1 MSPVHRVDPDD
12 PRFLEPQVVVGALT
26 VNTDDMLAARSVL
39 ADLSTGIGGVWR
51 TLEHARHAAEAMSA
65 ERPVTAASVMAFI
78 DQADA
83 QSRAV
88 IATLNDMRQAMES
101 SAEYYAAADSEACS
115 RGVGASSARGL
126 AGAVGKLSGF
136 ATRGNYG
143 VVVVD
148 EAGNRAFTANQWGAA
163 QPQDHTAE
171 RVAATAA
178 ALGGASHEYDVPD
191 GARPSADVLRSLD
204 GISRDEDAGRVV
216 IEEHVSIVDGE
227 EVRSWTVVLQGTQN
241 WDPVSRN
248 PQDLQT
254 NLQAVGGLA
263 SEQLDAVKT
272 AMEMAGIGQGEP
284 VELVGHS
291 QGGIIAAQLAC
302 DAAFASKYAITN
314 VTTAGSPIAGYAPR
328 GTPVLALENDRDIVP
343 GLDLS
348 PNQLTENVTTA
359 TYHDATYDR
368 QLGIERSSAHDASGY
383 GDQLEYSLNNGES
396 AQGPI
401 ASYEERRNRALGL
414 NDTTR
419 TTVHSYATRRVFE
432 PPKEVPPIL

>member
-65 ERPVTAASVMAFI
+65 ERPATAASVMAFI

-88 IATLNDMRQAMES
+88 IATLNDMRRALES

-148 EAGNRAFTANQWGAA
+148 EAGNRVFTANQWGAA
-163 QPQDHTAE
+163 QPQDRTAE

-204 GISRDEDAGRVV
+204 GISRDEGAGRVV

-359 TYHDATYDR
+359 TYHDAAYDR

-432 PPKEVPPIL
+432 PPKEVPPVL

>member
-12 PRFLEPQVVVGALT
+12 PRSLEPQVVVGALT
-26 VNTDDMLAARSVL
+26 VNTDDMLAARNVL
-39 ADLSTGIGGVWR
+39 AGLSTGIGAVWR
-51 TLEHARHAAEAMSA
+51 TLEHAHHVAEAMSA
-65 ERPVTAASVMAFI
+65 ERPATAASVMAFI

-88 IATLNDMRQAMES
+88 IGTLNDMRQAMEA
-101 SAEYYAAADSEACS
+101 SAEYYAAADSEARC
-115 RGVGASSARGL
+115 RWVGAASARGL
-126 AGAVGKLSGF
+126 AGAAGKFGGSV
-136 ATRGNYG
+136 TTGNYG
-143 VVVVD
+143 VVVAD
-148 EAGNRAFTANQWGAA
+148 EAGNHAFTANQWGAE
-163 QPQDHTAE
+163 QPQERTAE
-171 RVAATAA
+171 HVARAAA
-178 ALGGASHEYDVPD
+178 ALGSAAHEYDVPD
-191 GARPSADVLRSLD
+191 GARSSADVLRSLD

-216 IEEHVSIVDGE
+216 IEEHVSVVDGR

-241 WDPVSRN
+241 WDPVSSN

-254 NLQAVGGLA
+254 NLQAVGGLR
-263 SEQLDAVKT
+263 SEQLDAVKA
-272 AMEMAGIGQGEP
+272 AMEMAGIGQGEA

-291 QGGIIAAQLAC
+291 QGGIIGAQLAC
-302 DAAFASKYAITN
+302 DAAFASKYAIAN
-314 VTTAGSPIAGYAPR
+314 VTTAGSPIAGHAPR

-348 PNQLTENVTTA
+348 PNQLMENVTTA
-359 TYHDATYDR
+359 TYHDAAYDR

-414 NDTTR
+414 NSTTR
-419 TTVHSYATRRVFE
+419 TTVHSYTTRRVCE
-432 PPKEVPPIL
+432 PPDL

>member
-1 MSPVHRVDPDD
+1 MP
-12 PRFLEPQVVVGALT
+12 
-26 VNTDDMLAARSVL
+26 
-39 ADLSTGIGGVWR
+39 
-51 TLEHARHAAEAMSA
+51 
-65 ERPVTAASVMAFI
+65 
-78 DQADA
+78 
-83 QSRAV
+83 SRAV
-88 IATLNDMRQAMES
+88 IATLNDMRRALES

-143 VVVVD
+143 GVVVD
-148 EAGNRAFTANQWGAA
+148 EAGNRAFTANQGGSA

-216 IEEHVSIVDGE
+216 IEEHVSIIDGE

-359 TYHDATYDR
+359 TYHDAAYDR

-396 AQGPI
+396 AQGLI

-432 PPKEVPPIL
+432 PPKEVPPVL

>member
-65 ERPVTAASVMAFI
+65 ERPATAASAMAFI

-115 RGVGASSARGL
+115 RGVGAASARGL
-126 AGAVGKLSGF
+126 AGAAGKLSGF

-148 EAGNRAFTANQWGAA
+148 EAGNRVFTANQWGAA
-163 QPQDHTAE
+163 QPQDRTAE
-171 RVAATAA
+171 RVAATA

-359 TYHDATYDR
+359 TYHDAAYDR

-432 PPKEVPPIL
+432 PPKEVPPVL

>member
-65 ERPVTAASVMAFI
+65 ERPATAASVMAFI

-359 TYHDATYDR
+359 TYHDAAYDR

>member
-65 ERPVTAASVMAFI
+65 ERPATAASVMAFI

-148 EAGNRAFTANQWGAA
+148 EAGNRAFTANQWGSA

-178 ALGGASHEYDVPD
+178 ALGGASHEYDVPE

-348 PNQLTENVTTA
+348 PNQLTENMTTA
-359 TYHDATYDR
+359 TYHDAAYDR

-414 NDTTR
+414 NGTTR

-432 PPKEVPPIL
+432 PPKEVPPVL

>member
-65 ERPVTAASVMAFI
+65 ERPATAASVMAFI

-348 PNQLTENVTTA
+348 PNQLTENMTTA
-359 TYHDATYDR
+359 TYHDAAYDR

-432 PPKEVPPIL
+432 PPKEVPPVL

>member
-12 PRFLEPQVVVGALT
+12 PRFLKPQVVVGALT
-26 VNTDDMLAARSVL
+26 VNTDDMLAAHSVL
-39 ADLSTGIGGVWR
+39 ADLSTGIGAVWR

-65 ERPVTAASVMAFI
+65 ERPATAASVMAFI

-88 IATLNDMRQAMES
+88 IATLNDMRQALES

-115 RGVGASSARGL
+115 RGVGAASARGL
-126 AGAVGKLSGF
+126 AGAAGKLSGF

-148 EAGNRAFTANQWGAA
+148 EAGDHAFTANQWGAA

-241 WDPVSRN
+241 WNPVSRN

-254 NLQAVGGLA
+254 NLQAVGALA

-359 TYHDATYDR
+359 TYHDAAYDR

-414 NDTTR
+414 NGTTR

-432 PPKEVPPIL
+432 PPKEVPPVL

>member
-65 ERPVTAASVMAFI
+65 ERPATAASVMAFI

-88 IATLNDMRQAMES
+88 IATLNDMRRALES

-148 EAGNRAFTANQWGAA
+148 EAGNRVFTANQWGAA
-163 QPQDHTAE
+163 QPQDRTAE

-204 GISRDEDAGRVV
+204 GISRDEGAGRVV

-248 PQDLQT
+248 PQDRQT

-359 TYHDATYDR
+359 TYHDAAYDR

-432 PPKEVPPIL
+432 PPKEVPPVL

>member
-12 PRFLEPQVVVGALT
+12 PRSLEPQVVVGALT
-26 VNTDDMLAARSVL
+26 VNTDDMLAARNVL
-39 ADLSTGIGGVWR
+39 AGLSTGIGAVWR
-51 TLEHARHAAEAMSA
+51 TLEHAHHVAEAMSA
-65 ERPVTAASVMAFI
+65 ERPATAASVMAFI

-88 IATLNDMRQAMES
+88 IATLSGMRQAMEA
-101 SAEYYAAADSEACS
+101 SAEYYAAADSEARC
-115 RGVGASSARGL
+115 RWVGAASARGL
-126 AGAVGKLSGF
+126 AGTAGKFGGSV
-136 ATRGNYG
+136 TTGNYG
-143 VVVVD
+143 VVVAD
-148 EAGNRAFTANQWGAA
+148 EAGNHAFTANQWGAE
-163 QPQDHTAE
+163 QPQERTAE
-171 RVAATAA
+171 HVAATAA
-178 ALGGASHEYDVPD
+178 ALGSAAHEYDVPD
-191 GARPSADVLRSLD
+191 GARSSADVLRSLD

-216 IEEHVSIVDGE
+216 IEEHVSVVDGRK
-227 EVRSWTVVLQGTQN
+227 VRSWTVVLQGTQN
-241 WDPVSRN
+241 WDPVSSN

-272 AMEMAGIGQGEP
+272 AMEMAGIGQGEA

-348 PNQLTENVTTA
+348 PNQLMENVTTA
-359 TYHDATYDR
+359 TYHDAAYDR

-401 ASYEERRNRALGL
+401 AFYEERRNRALGL
-414 NDTTR
+414 NSTTR
-419 TTVHSYATRRVFE
+419 TTVHSYTTRRVCE
-432 PPKEVPPIL
+432 PPDL

>member
-65 ERPVTAASVMAFI
+65 ERPATAASVMVFI

-88 IATLNDMRQAMES
+88 IATLNDMRRALES

-148 EAGNRAFTANQWGAA
+148 EAGNRAFMANQWGSA

-348 PNQLTENVTTA
+348 PNQLTENMTTA
-359 TYHDATYDR
+359 TYHDAAYDR

>member
-26 VNTDDMLAARSVL
+26 VNTDDMLVARSVL

-65 ERPVTAASVMAFI
+65 ERPATAASVMAFI

-359 TYHDATYDR
+359 TYHDAAYDR

-414 NDTTR
+414 NGTTR

-432 PPKEVPPIL
+432 PPKEVPPVL

>member
-51 TLEHARHAAEAMSA
+51 TLEHARHAAAAMSA
-65 ERPVTAASVMAFI
+65 ERPATAASAMAFI

-115 RGVGASSARGL
+115 RGVGAASARGL
-126 AGAVGKLSGF
+126 AGAAGKLSGF

-148 EAGNRAFTANQWGAA
+148 EAGNRVFTANQWGAA
-163 QPQDHTAE
+163 QPQDRTAE

-227 EVRSWTVVLQGTQN
+227 EVRSWTVVLRGTQN

-359 TYHDATYDR
+359 TYHDAAYDR

-432 PPKEVPPIL
+432 PPKEVPPVL